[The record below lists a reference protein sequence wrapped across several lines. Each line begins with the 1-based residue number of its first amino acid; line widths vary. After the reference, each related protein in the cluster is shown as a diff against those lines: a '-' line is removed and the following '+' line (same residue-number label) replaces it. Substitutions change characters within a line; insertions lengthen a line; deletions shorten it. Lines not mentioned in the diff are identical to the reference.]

1 MSNFDDIIDRVLS
14 SEGGYVNNPADPGG
28 ETNWGISKRSY
39 PNVDIKTL
47 TREGAKEIYKRDF
60 YDPISMLNEDI
71 IFQVLD
77 FSVNSG
83 TSVALRYLQSAAG
96 AADDGHIG
104 PATIDAVNAMPV
116 APLIFIYLSMRLKFM
131 VKLRAWPTFGAGWAN
146 RIADNMLYAAKDLI
160 A

>member
-1 MSNFDDIIDRVLS
+1 M
-14 SEGGYVNNPADPGG
+14 
-28 ETNWGISKRSY
+28 
-39 PNVDIKTL
+39 